1 MDQELVAYLD
11 RRFAEVRGELRG
23 EIVGLRGE
31 IAAGAVETRR
41 HFDVVAEALMAKI
54 QVVAVGVIAVDE
66 KLGRF
71 RGEVGEEFRKVERRF
86 LHLEA
91 RIVR

>member
-1 MDQELVAYLD
+1 M
-11 RRFAEVRGELRG
+11 AE
-23 EIVGLRGE
+23 
-31 IAAGAVETRR
+31 
-41 HFDVVAEALMAKI
+41 
-54 QVVAVGVIAVDE
+54 GVIAVDE
-66 KLGRF
+66 KLGRL